1 MATSKISK
9 KQNSLSMFWQGI
21 QIGFEASYQTL
32 QDQEEERIRKGKK
45 SPNDQRAFVN
55 GLIKVRCTDTRMISF
70 LKLLS
75 PSSDTSYTL
84 CIMNVTD
91 NNPQYSLN
99 YDHETSWV
107 DFINQ
112 IPKKENILSQIY
124 LSKKSNNDV
133 LITAI
138 L

>member
-1 MATSKISK
+1 MATSTISNNR
-9 KQNSLSMFWQGI
+9 NSSSMFWHGI

-45 SPNDQRAFVN
+45 SPNDQRAFVD
-55 GLIKVRCTDTRMISF
+55 GLIKVRCTVTRMIDF

-91 NNPQYSLN
+91 INPQYSLN

-112 IPKKENILSQIY
+112 IPEKDNILCQVY
-124 LSKKSNNDV
+124 LSQKSNNDV

-138 L
+138 I